1 MAVEI
6 VKVTTKK
13 QLKRFIRFNYELYKG
28 NPYFVPELFE
38 DTMGTL
44 RKDRNAAFEFCD
56 ADYFLAYRNGKIVGR
71 IAAIINNRAN
81 EKWGL
86 KAARFGWVDFI
97 DDNEVVDAL
106 FATAEAWARERGMNE
121 IQGPLGF
128 TDLDP
133 EGMLID
139 GFDRLGTMATIY
151 NHPYYPKHLERLGY
165 VKDADWVEFLFT
177 VPDKKW
183 EKAERVAA
191 IVERKFELRVV
202 KAKSLKEIAKR
213 YGKAIFELC
222 NESYAELYGYS
233 PLTPK
238 QIEQFIKMYLPFADK
253 RLLSL
258 VVDKDDNLVAL
269 GVSIFS
275 LADALRKA
283 KGRLF
288 PFGWWHLLKALFIKQ
303 PKRLDFLLAAVKPE
317 YQSKGAFAL
326 VFNELIGHYIDMGIV
341 DIESNPELE
350 DNKKMQ
356 TLWAD
361 FDKEQHKRRRAF
373 KKELGSASFD
383 DTSSED

>member
-56 ADYFLAYRNGKIVGR
+56 ADYFLAYRDDKIVGR
-71 IAAIINNRAN
+71 IAAIINPHAN

-97 DDNEVVDAL
+97 DDEEVVDAL
-106 FATAEAWARERGMNE
+106 FSTAEAWARERGMNE

-128 TDLDP
+128 TDFDP
-133 EGMLID
+133 EGMLIE
-139 GFDRLGTMATIY
+139 GFDRMGTMSSIY

-165 VKDADWVEFLFT
+165 VKDVDWIEFRFT

-191 IVERKFELRVV
+191 IVERKFDIHIVR
-202 KAKSLKEIAKR
+202 AKSCNEIAKR
-213 YGKAIFELC
+213 YGKAFFELC
-222 NESYAELYGYS
+222 NESYTDLYGFS
-233 PLTPK
+233 SLTPK
-238 QIEQFIKMYLPFADK
+238 QIEQYVKIYLPIADK
-253 RLLSL
+253 RLLCL

-269 GVSIFS
+269 GISIFS
-275 LADALRKA
+275 LTDALRKA
-283 KGRLF
+283 KGKLF
-288 PFGWWHLLKALFIKQ
+288 PFGWWHIVKALFIKQ
-303 PKRLDFLLAAVKPE
+303 PKKLDFLLAAVKPE

-326 VFNELIGHYIDMGIV
+326 VFNELIGHYIEMGIV
-341 DIESNPELE
+341 EIESNPELE

-356 TLWAD
+356 TLWDD
-361 FDKEQHKRRRAF
+361 FEKEQHKRRRAF
-373 KKELGSASFD
+373 KKELKTEPS
-383 DTSSED
+383 TI

>member
-13 QLKRFIRFNYELYKG
+13 QLKQFIRFNYELYKD

-71 IAAIINNRAN
+71 IAAIINPRAN
-81 EKWGL
+81 EKWGC

-106 FATAEAWARERGMNE
+106 FSTAEAWARERGMTE

-128 TDLDP
+128 TDFDP
-133 EGMLID
+133 EGMHIE
-139 GFDRLGTMATIY
+139 GFDRMSTMATIY
-151 NHPYYPKHLERLGY
+151 NYPYYPKHLERLGY
-165 VKDADWVEFLFT
+165 AKDVDWVEYLFT

-191 IVERKFELRVV
+191 IVERKFGLHVV
-202 KAKSLKEIAKR
+202 KAKSCSEIAKR
-213 YGKAIFELC
+213 YGDAIFDLC
-222 NESYAELYGYS
+222 NESYSGLYGFS

-238 QIEQFIKMYLPFADK
+238 QIKQFVKMYLPFADK

-269 GVSIFS
+269 GISVFS
-275 LADALRKA
+275 LTDALRKA
-283 KGRLF
+283 KGRMF
-288 PFGWWHLLKALFIKQ
+288 PLGWWYMLKALFIKQ
-303 PKRLDFLLAAVKPE
+303 PKQLDFLLAAVKPE

-326 VFNELIGHYIDMGIV
+326 VFNELIGHYIEMGIKN
-341 DIESNPELE
+341 IESNPELE
-350 DNKKMQ
+350 HNKDMQ
-356 TLWAD
+356 NLWAD
-361 FDKEQHKRRRAF
+361 FEKEQHKRRRAF
-373 KKELGSASFD
+373 KKELKS
-383 DTSSED
+383 